1 LIVCPNT
8 LMQHWA
14 FEYKKYFPNPLCEIV
29 ILDNKKKFPE
39 VTKYAKSKK
48 PFIFIT
54 GYSLIEKNDAAFDSI
69 NLKFIVLD
77 EGHLIK
83 NVKTLKFKAIKRLK
97 GLHRFILTGTP
108 IQNRLIELWG
118 LFDFLMPGYLYSEDI
133 FKRHYEKLFE
143 VNLTT
148 FKED

>member
-1 LIVCPNT
+1 MV
-8 LMQHWA
+8 
-14 FEYKKYFPNPLCEIV
+14 
-29 ILDNKKKFPE
+29 LDNKKKFPE
-39 VTKYAKSKK
+39 VPKLAKSNK
-48 PFIFIT
+48 PIIFIT
-54 GYSLIEKNDAAFDSI
+54 GYSLIEKNDAIFDTI

-118 LFDFLMPGYLYSEDI
+118 LFDFLMPGYLYS
-133 FKRHYEKLFE
+133 
-143 VNLTT
+143 
-148 FKED
+148 